1 MLIPTMNIIEYNFF
15 KIFVQLSYSHKCFEI
30 RLLAKKDIFFE
41 NYLHIVILPSPKLY
55 YYALLL
61 KVIVRY
67 CFSKIITNTRFC
79 K

>member
-1 MLIPTMNIIEYNFF
+1 MNIIEYNFKKKF
-15 KIFVQLSYSHKCFEI
+15 AQLSSSHKLFEV
-30 RLLAKKDIFFE
+30 RLLAKKDIFIE

-55 YYALLL
+55 YFALLL

-67 CFSKIITNTRFC
+67 SFSKIITNTRFC